1 MIGSLHL
8 AQAKGPC
15 KVSNGLDFVA
25 TGVTYRILLHCTFD
39 HIGYW
44 RHVESSGGDL

>member
-8 AQAKGPC
+8 AQAKWPR
-15 KVSNGLDFVA
+15 KVSDGLDIIA
-25 TGVTYRILLHCTFD
+25 TGITYRILLHCTFG

-44 RHVESSGGDL
+44 RHVESFDDDF